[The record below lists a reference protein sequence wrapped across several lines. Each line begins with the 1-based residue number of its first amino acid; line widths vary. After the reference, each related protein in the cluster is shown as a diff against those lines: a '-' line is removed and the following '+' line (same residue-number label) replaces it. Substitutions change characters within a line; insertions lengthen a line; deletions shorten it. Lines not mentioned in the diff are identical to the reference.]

1 MYDAIIEFPKMKVA
15 VKTRDERVTD
25 ICYLP
30 PAVKVQAPAN
40 PLAARAAEQLERYR
54 EDPNTRFELPLLIE
68 GSDFQRRLW
77 DALCTIPRGKTLTY
91 GELAQRLGAEPRAI
105 GQACGDNR
113 LPIVIPCHR
122 VVAADGLG
130 GFAHSTTGYLLEAKR
145 WLLLHECGADVSPP
159 AGSRW

>member
-30 PAVKVQAPAN
+30 PAVKVQSPTN

-68 GSDFQRRLW
+68 GLDFQRRTGL
-77 DALCTIPRGKTLTY
+77 AGSPIRPRGICWRPSGGCCSTS
-91 GELAQRLGAEPRAI
+91 
-105 GQACGDNR
+105 
-113 LPIVIPCHR
+113 
-122 VVAADGLG
+122 AARTR
-130 GFAHSTTGYLLEAKR
+130 SN
-145 WLLLHECGADVSPP
+145 
-159 AGSRW
+159 